1 MSKFCVGN
9 TARRAVAQYAATALS
24 SPVQTFIV
32 LPSRPIHRGY
42 AGKGC
47 MKLASM
53 MILFCVATAIASRAQ
68 TFTSLLDFNGPD
80 GAHPWYGTLVQG
92 LDGNFY
98 GTTNYGGAN
107 NAGTVFKMTPTGALT
122 TLYDFCSQ
130 ANCADG
136 EYPQSG
142 LVMGTDGN
150 FYGGTQY
157 GGTNCA
163 VQSDCSTLFKVT
175 PEGQLTTL
183 DTLCIN
189 GVSCTEG
196 VYPNTMIL
204 GTDGNFYG
212 TTYAGGVYGGGTVFK
227 MTPQGTVTYLYSF
240 CAQSNC
246 ADGSSPLDALVQ
258 ASNGNFY
265 GTTWSGGN
273 CPPYYGC
280 GTIFEITP
288 AGKFTLLFS
297 FTPSTLAGTNPYA
310 PLVQGRDG
318 NFYGTANTD
327 GIFKM
332 TPNGKVTNLYTLC
345 SLPNCADGE
354 LPYAGLIQATDGN
367 FFGTTSR
374 GGANSSG
381 GTIFEITSKGQ
392 LTTLYSF
399 CSQTN
404 CADGAGPLAGLLQA
418 TNGTFYGTTTY
429 GGTVTCSFSQCGN
442 AFSLS
447 LGLAPFVATVPT
459 AGAVGTSVTIMG
471 NHLTGTTGVTFNGT
485 AASFTVVSSTEIT
498 ATVPAG
504 ATTGRVKVEVPN
516 GTLKGN
522 AAFRILK

>member
-1 MSKFCVGN
+1 MKQLSLTKWMCISL
-9 TARRAVAQYAATALS
+9 AICAASTIA
-24 SPVQTFIV
+24 
-32 LPSRPIHRGY
+32 
-42 AGKGC
+42 
-47 MKLASM
+47 AS
-53 MILFCVATAIASRAQ
+53 AQ
-68 TFTSLLDFNGPD
+68 TFTSLLDFNGSD
-80 GAHPWYGTLVQG
+80 GANPGQGTLVQG
-92 LDGNFY
+92 RDGNFY
-98 GTTNYGGAN
+98 GTTSNGGAN

-136 EYPQSG
+136 AYPQSG

-150 FYGGTQY
+150 FYGATQY
-157 GGTNCA
+157 GGTNCS

-175 PEGQLTTL
+175 AEGQLTTL

-189 GVSCTEG
+189 GVPCTEG

-212 TTYAGGVYGGGTVFK
+212 TTYGGGPNGGGGTVFK
-227 MTPQGTVTYLYSF
+227 MTPQGAVTYLHSF
-240 CAQSNC
+240 CQQSNC
-246 ADGSSPLDALVQ
+246 ADGDAPFAPLVQ

-265 GTTWSGGN
+265 GTTTSGGN
-273 CPPYYGC
+273 CPPYNSC

-297 FTPSTLAGTNPYA
+297 FTPVTFAGSTPLA

-318 NFYGTANTD
+318 NLYGTAND
-327 GIFKM
+327 NVFKM
-332 TPNGKVTNLYTLC
+332 TPNGNVTPLYTFC

-354 LPYAGLIQATDGN
+354 LPYAGLMQATDGN

-374 GGANSSG
+374 GGANGGG
-381 GTIFEITSKGQ
+381 GTIFEITAKGK

-404 CADGAGPLAGLLQA
+404 CADGAQPLAGLLQA
-418 TNGTFYGTTTY
+418 TNGTFYGTTAS
-429 GGTVTCSFSQCGN
+429 GGPVTCSFAQCGN
-442 AFSLS
+442 VFSLS

-459 AGAVGTSVTIMG
+459 AGAVGSSVTILG

-504 ATTGRVKVEVPN
+504 ATTGRVKVEAPN
-516 GTLKGN
+516 GTLKSN
-522 AAFRILK
+522 AAFRVLK

>member
-1 MSKFCVGN
+1 ME
-9 TARRAVAQYAATALS
+9 QLAATQGANFRTGARPEQGGIVSKLS
-24 SPVQTFIV
+24 LTKWMCIS
-32 LPSRPIHRGY
+32 
-42 AGKGC
+42 
-47 MKLASM
+47 LAICAAS
-53 MILFCVATAIASRAQ
+53 TIAASAQ

-80 GAHPWYGTLVQG
+80 GANPWQGTLVQG
-92 LDGNFY
+92 RDGNFY

-107 NAGTVFKMTPTGALT
+107 NSGTVFKMTPTGALT

-136 EYPQSG
+136 AYPQSIG

-189 GVSCTEG
+189 GVPCTEG

-240 CAQSNC
+240 CAQANC
-246 ADGSSPLDALVQ
+246 ADGSSPLAPLVQ
-258 ASNGNFY
+258 ARNGNFY

-273 CPPYYGC
+273 CPPYNGC

-318 NFYGTANTD
+318 NFYGTANSD
-327 GIFKM
+327 DVFKM
-332 TPNGKVTNLYTLC
+332 TPNGKVTTLYTFC
-345 SLPNCADGE
+345 SLPNCADGK
-354 LPYAGLIQATDGN
+354 LPYAGMIQATDGN
-367 FFGTTSR
+367 FFGTTSG
-374 GGANSSG
+374 GGANSG
-381 GTIFEITSKGQ
+381 GTIFEITSKGK

-404 CADGAGPLAGLLQA
+404 CADGSGPLAGLLQA

-442 AFSLS
+442 VFSLS

-459 AGAVGTSVTIMG
+459 AGAVGTSVTILG

-485 AASFTVVSSTEIT
+485 AASFTVVSSTEIS

-504 ATTGRVKVEVPN
+504 ATTGRVKVEAPK
-516 GTLKGN
+516 GTLKSN
-522 AAFRILK
+522 TAFRVLK